1 MIIDR
6 IRLTAAAKVQLS
18 TLKRRY
24 SLEHNNTICR
34 YALCMSLA
42 TPGELVQE
50 ELSFLGGLEIDWK
63 TLTTGNEDFY
73 INLVKV
79 WSENNAQHVDD
90 ESIKRYVTLHIHRGL
105 SFLSGRSE
113 RLEFMLE

>member
-6 IRLTAAAKVQLS
+6 VRLTAAAKIQLA

-42 TPGELVQE
+42 TDGELVEE

-63 TLTTGNEDFY
+63 ILTTGNEDLY
-73 INLVKV
+73 IDLVKV
-79 WSENNAQHVDD
+79 WSEGNGRSVDD
-90 ESIKRYVTLHIHRGL
+90 DSVKKYVTLHIHRGL
-105 SFLSGRSE
+105 SYLASRSE
-113 RLEFMLE
+113 RIELMI